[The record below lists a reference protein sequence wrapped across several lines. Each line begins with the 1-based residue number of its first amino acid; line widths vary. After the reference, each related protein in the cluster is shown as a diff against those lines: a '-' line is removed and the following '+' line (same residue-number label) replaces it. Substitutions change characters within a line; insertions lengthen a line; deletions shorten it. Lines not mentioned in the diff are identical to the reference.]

1 MHLLVCHSICTTILP
16 SVYLSIFYWSLY
28 RFIILFVVPCCSLSV
43 DLLLFLS
50 IIQFFVC
57 SVCHSMCLSIYYSIL
72 LFYRFLIL
80 SVHSVHHSIHHSIS
94 PSLNYRHE
102 HVYTSCLS
110 LSLMEHRENYLF
122 LSLNYGVWV
131 LASPSSSIFNSN
143 SISCVPLRTPVWI
156 PLNVTHITNREKG
169 LCHIFFIMWA
179 EIFFPSCQV
188 CSC

>member
-1 MHLLVCHSICTTILP
+1 MFCLSFYV
-16 SVYLSIFYWSLY
+16 SVYYSIY
-28 RFIILFVVPCCSLSV
+28 RFI
-43 DLLLFLS
+43 
-50 IIQFFVC
+50 
-57 SVCHSMCLSIYYSIL
+57 
-72 LFYRFLIL
+72 IL

-110 LSLMEHRENYLF
+110 LSLMEHRENDLF

-169 LCHIFFIMWA
+169 LCHIFFIMWTEKNA
-179 EIFFPSCQV
+179 PSCQV